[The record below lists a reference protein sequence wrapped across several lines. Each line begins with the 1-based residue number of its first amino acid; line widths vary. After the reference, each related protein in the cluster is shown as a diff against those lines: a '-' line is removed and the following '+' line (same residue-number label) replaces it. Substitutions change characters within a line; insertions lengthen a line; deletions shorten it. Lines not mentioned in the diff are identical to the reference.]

1 MATVSENAYRLIR
14 SQVSDSYEA
23 EQFYQQGLSYFGS
36 DRLFAQWLTSAN
48 AYTMGQA
55 PLTALGADNGLDYL
69 RSLMERMQDGHYE

>member
-14 SQVSDSYEA
+14 SHVSDSYEA

-36 DRLFAQWLTSAN
+36 DRLFSQWLTSAN

-55 PLTALGADNGLDYL
+55 PFTALGAENGLEYL
-69 RSLMERMQDGHYE
+69 KSLMDRMQDGYCE